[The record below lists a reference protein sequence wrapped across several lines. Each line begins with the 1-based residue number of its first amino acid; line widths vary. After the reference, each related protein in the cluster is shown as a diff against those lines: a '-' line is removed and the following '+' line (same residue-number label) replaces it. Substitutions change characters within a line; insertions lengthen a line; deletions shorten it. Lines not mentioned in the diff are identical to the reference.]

1 TPFGI
6 KITPLVIQYIILS
19 NKWGAVHNAKGSGF
33 FIFTYPYLLIYHIG
47 KPPVSLDHGTKRN
60 RRFMEEGDNDCF
72 PK

>member
-1 TPFGI
+1 FLNNFNL
-6 KITPLVIQYIILS
+6 KILS
-19 NKWGAVHNAKGSGF
+19 NFLGSVHNAKGSGF
-33 FIFTYPYLLIYHIG
+33 FIFTCPYLLIYHIG